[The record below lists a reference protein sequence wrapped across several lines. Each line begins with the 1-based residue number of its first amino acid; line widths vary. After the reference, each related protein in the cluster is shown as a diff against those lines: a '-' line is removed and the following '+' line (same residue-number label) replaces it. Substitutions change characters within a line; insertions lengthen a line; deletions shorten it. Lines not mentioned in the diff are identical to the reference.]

1 MLEES
6 LAACQQLVAQQAQ
19 QMRDLAE
26 SLGARIAT
34 LEEQARQ
41 RLSSEGGLGRW
52 RQLFRCSLRMIAPLR
67 Q

>member
-41 RLSSEGGLGRW
+41 RLSSEGVLAAWTKSGTQKNRVV
-52 RQLFRCSLRMIAPLR
+52 II
-67 Q
+67 